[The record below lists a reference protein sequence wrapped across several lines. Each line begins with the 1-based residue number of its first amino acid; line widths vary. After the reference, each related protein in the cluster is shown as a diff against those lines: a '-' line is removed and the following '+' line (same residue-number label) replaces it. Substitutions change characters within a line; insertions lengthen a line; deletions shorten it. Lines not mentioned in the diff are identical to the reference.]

1 LQAFIKRHGFNCTEL
16 KPMPL
21 DIYYIATLSYKN
33 KGYRLPLLRG
43 TAIGLFLTA
52 RSLFKTDR
60 ASSLIYVISK
70 QRG

>member
-1 LQAFIKRHGFNCTEL
+1 
-16 KPMPL
+16 MPL

-33 KGYRLPLLRG
+33 RGCRLPLLRG
-43 TAIGLFLTA
+43 TVTGLFLTV
-52 RSLFKTDR
+52 RSLFKKDR